1 MNKFLLFLWA
11 IAFCRR
17 QLLLTSWWQIKE
29 YRLDRFWVFLKT
41 KEGQRKT
48 EIFLLLAKLLLL
60 AAAIFF
66 KPLSYFYPAI
76 LLAETAKLSYELLSR
91 QLKRPK
97 ITFRSLIFLFNS
109 FLPVIIFLS
118 QREKLNLSLLIFF
131 DLLGFFILPAS
142 AFLTDIPLKIV
153 LKFKRRRVVS
163 ALNQYNPQVIAITGS
178 YAKSSTKHLL
188 FELLKDYAP
197 TVKTPAS
204 YNTELGIMK
213 AIKSLNRQTKYFLC
227 EMGAYKKGEIK
238 ALCQLVKPDF
248 ALITGI
254 APQHLALFGSKENL
268 LKTKYEIAQSLK
280 PKGVLFVNA
289 THPSTKPIIQRAQ
302 KDRLKI
308 ITYALKDTQ
317 QKADFLG
324 LIIKKSENETVFKIN
339 SRQGQIKFTTNK
351 VFPQDLENLTGALAV
366 ALTLKVPQKHLK
378 KVVANLPEIDSGIK
392 IKIISPSITL
402 LDDSY
407 NSNPVGFEAA
417 LGILAKSKGF
427 KILVSDG
434 IKELGKNEFTIH
446 KNLGKKSR
454 FANLIL
460 TTSPSLLKSFQAG
473 LGKDKE
479 KIHLVRPNIKLEEL
493 KELIKTP
500 ATILLEGRLPSS
512 LVKTISKL
520 N

>member
-1 MNKFLLFLWA
+1 
-11 IAFCRR
+11 
-17 QLLLTSWWQIKE
+17 
-29 YRLDRFWVFLKT
+29 
-41 KEGQRKT
+41 
-48 EIFLLLAKLLLL
+48 
-60 AAAIFF
+60 
-66 KPLSYFYPAI
+66 
-76 LLAETAKLSYELLSR
+76 
-91 QLKRPK
+91 
-97 ITFRSLIFLFNS
+97 
-109 FLPVIIFLS
+109 
-118 QREKLNLSLLIFF
+118 
-131 DLLGFFILPAS
+131 
-142 AFLTDIPLKIV
+142 
-153 LKFKRRRVVS
+153 
-163 ALNQYNPQVIAITGS
+163 
-178 YAKSSTKHLL
+178 
-188 FELLKDYAP
+188 
-197 TVKTPAS
+197 
-204 YNTELGIMK
+204 
-213 AIKSLNRQTKYFLC
+213 
-227 EMGAYKKGEIK
+227 MGAYKKGEIK

-289 THPSTKPIIQRAQ
+289 THSSTKPIIQRAQ

-324 LIIKKSENETVFKIN
+324 LIIKKSKNETVFKVN

-351 VFPQDLENLTGALAV
+351 IFPQDLENLTGALAV
-366 ALTLKVPQKHLK
+366 ALTLGVPQKHLK
-378 KVVANLPEIDSGIK
+378 KIVANLPEIDSGIK
-392 IKIISPSITL
+392 IKIISPHITL

-407 NSNPVGFEAA
+407 NSNPVGFETA

-434 IKELGKNEFTIH
+434 IKELGKAEPAIH

-454 FANLIL
+454 FADLIL
-460 TTSPSLLKSFQAG
+460 TTSSSLLKSFRAG